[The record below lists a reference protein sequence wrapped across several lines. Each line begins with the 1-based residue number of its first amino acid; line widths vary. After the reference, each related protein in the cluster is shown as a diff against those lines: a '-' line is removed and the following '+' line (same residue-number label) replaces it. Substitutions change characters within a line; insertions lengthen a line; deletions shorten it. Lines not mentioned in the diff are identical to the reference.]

1 MDVLNWRS
9 FLIGVGS
16 GLAGGLLA
24 SYLVTKDQPKKIS
37 PEKILQQVKAAFK
50 ENGPILGSWI
60 HMEAEPYEKNHLSYL
75 VYKGGIS
82 KNNQDG
88 PTQYEFIAD
97 ATTGTILSI
106 QLL

>member
-1 MDVLNWRS
+1 MDVLNWKT
-9 FLIGVGS
+9 FLIGVSS

-50 ENGPILGSWI
+50 ENGPISGSWI
-60 HMEAEPYEKNHLSYL
+60 HMKAEPYEKNHLSYV

-82 KNNQDG
+82 KMNQDG

-106 QLL
+106 KAI